1 MASEYIVICLFCLG
15 FLYASV
21 GHGGAS
27 GYIAVFSLAGV
38 SVPVYRPLVLLLN
51 IIVSGSAF
59 LQFKKAGYF
68 KL

>member
-1 MASEYIVICLFCLG
+1 MASGNVVVCLFCLG

-27 GYIAVFSLAGV
+27 YYIAVFSLAGV
-38 SVPVYRPLVLLLN
+38 SVSVYRPLVLLLN

-59 LQFKKAGYF
+59 LQFKRKE
-68 KL
+68 